1 MQIGLQYRWRQV
13 SEGCAGKQTTT
24 APPRGHSLHTADCHT
39 IHQLF
44 LAGPISFYN
53 IRIFQGSKVL
63 LSETTTCCFS
73 TMNFIQIF
81 FISDQ
86 GLGLS
91 NQIGNQPLVLIN
103 VLSSLYSRDSLIDK
117 ALKSFCHIK

>member
-13 SEGCAGKQTTT
+13 PEGCVGKQTTT
-24 APPRGHSLHTADCHT
+24 APPRGHSLHTADGHA
-39 IHQLF
+39 IHQLL

-63 LSETTTCCFS
+63 LSETTTCRFS

-81 FISDQ
+81 SSAIKGLVYQIKLGIS
-86 GLGLS
+86 
-91 NQIGNQPLVLIN
+91 PC
-103 VLSSLYSRDSLIDK
+103 SL
-117 ALKSFCHIK
+117 